1 MSEYRMRGKLVTEE
15 QIRAWADEA
24 EAGYD
29 LSTLPEPRRGRPTT
43 GEGPGTVV
51 SVRLDDRT
59 LSALMRKAEA
69 AGISQRSEALRAAVR
84 EWVGRHVA

>member
-29 LSTLPEPRRGRPTT
+29 LSTLPEPRRGN
-43 GEGPGTVV
+43 
-51 SVRLDDRT
+51 
-59 LSALMRKAEA
+59 SA
-69 AGISQRSEALRAAVR
+69 
-84 EWVGRHVA
+84 